1 MSNEKAPCKCGSKN
15 CTGFIGDF
23 PKNSRQ
29 ATNNGSDQAKTSNS
43 KNKPHDLQVDNEQK
57 LETIVAKGRKSEA
70 PIKVKAKKA
79 RKSIA

>member
-23 PKNSRQ
+23 PKNNRLS
-29 ATNNGSDQAKTSNS
+29 TINGTELAKTSTS
-43 KNKPHDLQVDNEQK
+43 KTKEDDLQINTEQIS
-57 LETIVAKGRKSEA
+57 EDIVVKGRKSEA
-70 PIKVKAKKA
+70 SIKIKSKKG